1 MMYTE
6 DDRNRKFNFKNNTRS
21 NVNTSSYEEDYY
33 KDYYDD
39 YPVIENNKNKKRRV
53 NVNRIDT
60 SYTDDYSDRTSYDYD
75 NKTLNRKKH
84 TVVIIILSI
93 VLISLIVIL
102 LRSIN
107 ITKPPKGDN
116 TNYVR
121 LQTNQIDLKVGQ
133 SQKLE
138 LILSDT
144 NSNYQVQWFSN
155 NDSVA
160 IVDNSGKVTAIN
172 EGEAIIMVAYYLN
185 DKVYDAECRI
195 YVSK

>member
-1 MMYTE
+1 MYTE

-84 TVVIIILSI
+84 TVVIIVLSI
-93 VLISLIVIL
+93 ILISLIVIL

-121 LQTNQIDLKVGQ
+121 LQSNQIDLKIGQ

-160 IVDNSGKVTAIN
+160 IVDDNGKVTAIN

>member
-1 MMYTE
+1 MYTE
-6 DDRNRKFNFKNNTRS
+6 DDRKKKFDFKKNNTRS
-21 NVNTSSYEEDYY
+21 NVNTSFYEEDYY

-39 YPVIENNKNKKRRV
+39 YPVIENNKNNKRRV
-53 NVNRIDT
+53 NVNKLDT
-60 SYTDDYSDRTSYDYD
+60 SYTDDDSDRNNYNYD
-75 NKTLNRKKH
+75 NKTLKRKKY
-84 TVVIIILSI
+84 TVVIIVLSI
-93 VLISLIVIL
+93 ILISLIVIL

-160 IVDNSGKVTAIN
+160 IVDDNGKVTAIN
-172 EGEAIIMVAYYLN
+172 EGEAIILVAYYLN